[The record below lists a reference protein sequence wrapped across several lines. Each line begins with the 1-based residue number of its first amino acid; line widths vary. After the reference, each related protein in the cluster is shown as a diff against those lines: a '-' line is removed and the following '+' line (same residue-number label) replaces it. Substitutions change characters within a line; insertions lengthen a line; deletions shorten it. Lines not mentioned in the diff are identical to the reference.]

1 MFKFGVLVCIP
12 FLMLNFTFAQD
23 INTSN
28 VEKNSTSMLKT
39 LKQMSI
45 PFSGNEYETGN
56 LSKLNDKML
65 AAVQASLPNQTALY
79 DAIKGDLNKDGI
91 EDVVVVTQETF
102 KEKFMPF
109 SDGCDESTK
118 DDKWCQI
125 VNKNRRGVVIL
136 LSNGD
141 KYEAVVTKRDI
152 FESPNED
159 GGVYFPPELAI
170 EIKNGELKFLYGHGR
185 YGHWEYVFVLDGKD
199 FKLVRY
205 FSSVNNGPV
214 SEYIVQMDLVNHRL
228 DKSVNLLYPGN
239 KEYKRYEECI
249 EKYRSLY
256 DVQEED
262 DYDAILIRK
271 TYELK
276 TQKILLSEVK
286 KVDYIDGRWLDDL
299 QNSKELVKILKID
312 FWGDEYLGDNADELA
327 RCVADKI

>member
-12 FLMLNFTFAQD
+12 FLILNFTFAQD

-28 VEKNSTSMLKT
+28 IEKNSSKSTSMLKT

-45 PFSGNEYETGN
+45 PFSGNEYEIEN
-56 LSKLNDKML
+56 LSKLDNKIL
-65 AAVQASLPNQTALY
+65 VAVKASLPNQTALY

-125 VNKNRRGVVIL
+125 VNKNRRGIVIL
-136 LSNGD
+136 LSNG
-141 KYEAVVTKRDI
+141 Y
-152 FESPNED
+152 
-159 GGVYFPPELAI
+159 
-170 EIKNGELKFLYGHGR
+170 
-185 YGHWEYVFVLDGKD
+185 WEYVFALDGKD

-205 FSSVNNGPV
+205 FSSDNNGPV
-214 SEYIVQMDLVNHRL
+214 PEYIVQMDFVNHRL
-228 DKSVNLLYPGN
+228 DKSTNLLYPGN

-249 EKYRSLY
+249 EKYKSLY
-256 DVQEED
+256 DAQED
-262 DYDAILIRK
+262 DGYDGVFIRK

>member
-12 FLMLNFTFAQD
+12 FSMLNFTFAQD
-23 INTSN
+23 ISTSN

-45 PFSGNEYETGN
+45 PFSGDEYEIEN
-56 LSKLNDKML
+56 LSKLDDKML
-65 AAVQASLPNQTALY
+65 AAVKVSLPNQTALY

-141 KYEAVVTKRDI
+141 KYEAIVTKRDI

-159 GGVYFPPELAI
+159 GGVYYPPELAI
-170 EIKNGELKFLYGHGR
+170 EIKNSELKFFYGHGR
-185 YGHWEYVFVLDGKD
+185 YRHWEYVFALDEKD

-205 FSSVNNGPV
+205 FGSDNNGPV
-214 SEYIVQMDLVNHRL
+214 PEYIVQMDFINHRL
-228 DKSVNLLYPGN
+228 DKSANLLYHGN
-239 KEYKRYEECI
+239 EEYKRYEECI
-249 EKYRSLY
+249 EKYKSLN
-256 DVQEED
+256 DVQEEE
-262 DYDAILIRK
+262 DYDGTFIRK

-276 TQKILLSEVK
+276 TQEILLSEVK

-299 QNSKELVKILKID
+299 QNSKQLEKILKID
-312 FWGDEYLGDNADELA
+312 FWSEYPGDNEDELV